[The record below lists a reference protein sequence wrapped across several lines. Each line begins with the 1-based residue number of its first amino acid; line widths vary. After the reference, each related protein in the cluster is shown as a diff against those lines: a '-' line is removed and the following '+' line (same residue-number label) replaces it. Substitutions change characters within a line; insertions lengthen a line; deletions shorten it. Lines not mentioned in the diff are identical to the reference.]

1 MSEINIS
8 TKSKKF
14 HHLNE
19 FQRGKIEIL
28 LKMKIPKA
36 EIARQIG
43 ISRSTLYEE
52 LKRGTV
58 TQMKSDL
65 TYCKKYFSDVGQRVY
80 EIRRKNCRKPYK
92 ISQVEDFMNFA
103 EEQILKEK
111 WSPDSVCGYAILHNL
126 FDKIVCTKTLYNY
139 IELQL
144 TKIKNIDLKQ
154 KLRRKPKKYYSHEYI
169 KKLGD
174 SIDLRPPRA
183 NERIEFG
190 HWEIDLII
198 GKRSNDEVLLTLDER
213 MTRFRHIIRLPG
225 KKSEYAVAALQN
237 LKLHYGDNFCK
248 IFKSITADNG
258 SEFADLSKIPTQ
270 IFFAHPYS
278 SWERG
283 TNERQNGLVRF
294 FIPKGKLISSVSD
307 KTIKLTE
314 NWINNI
320 PRKIFG
326 YKSSQELFN
335 EQISIITNR

>member
-1 MSEINIS
+1 M
-8 TKSKKF
+8 
-14 HHLNE
+14 
-19 FQRGKIEIL
+19 
-28 LKMKIPKA
+28 
-36 EIARQIG
+36 
-43 ISRSTLYEE
+43 
-52 LKRGTV
+52 
-58 TQMKSDL
+58 
-65 TYCKKYFSDVGQRVY
+65 
-80 EIRRKNCRKPYK
+80 
-92 ISQVEDFMNFA
+92 
-103 EEQILKEK
+103 
-111 WSPDSVCGYAILHNL
+111 
-126 FDKIVCTKTLYNY
+126 
-139 IELQL
+139 
-144 TKIKNIDLKQ
+144 KQ

-183 NERIEFG
+183 NER
-190 HWEIDLII
+190 
-198 GKRSNDEVLLTLDER
+198 
-213 MTRFRHIIRLPG
+213 MTRFQHIIRLPG

-258 SEFADLSKIPTQ
+258 SEFADLSKIPTR
-270 IFFAHPYS
+270 IFFAHPY
-278 SWERG
+278 WERG

>member
-1 MSEINIS
+1 MSETNIS
-8 TKSKKF
+8 TKSPRF

-19 FQRGKIEIL
+19 FQRGKIEAL

-36 EIARQIG
+36 EIARQVG

-80 EIRRKNCRKPYK
+80 KFRRKNCRKPFK
-92 ISQVEDFMNFA
+92 IGETEKFINYA
-103 EEQILKEK
+103 EKKILQDK
-111 WSPDSVCGYAILHNL
+111 WSPDSVCGYAKLHNL

-144 TKIKNIDLKQ
+144 IKIKNIDLKQ

-174 SIDLRPPRA
+174 PIDLRPPCV

-198 GKRSNDEVLLTLDER
+198 GKRSKDEVLLTLDER

-225 KKSEYAVAALQN
+225 KKAEYAVAALQN
-237 LKLHYGDNFCK
+237 LQLHYGDNFCK

-258 SEFADLSKIPTQ
+258 SEFADLSKIPTR

-294 FIPKGKLISSVSD
+294 FIPKGKAISSVSD

-326 YKSSQELFN
+326 YKSSQELFD